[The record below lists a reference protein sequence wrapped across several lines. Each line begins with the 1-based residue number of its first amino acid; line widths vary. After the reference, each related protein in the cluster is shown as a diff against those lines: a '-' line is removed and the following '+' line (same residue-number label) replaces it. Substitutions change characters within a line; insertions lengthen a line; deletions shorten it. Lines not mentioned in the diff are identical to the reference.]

1 MCCLQVLS
9 NGYAAHLQDLTGPGG
24 SRQAQGNARLF
35 LRKSCFCLPG
45 QNKIPG
51 KKPIRKTLSLPQRS
65 SYRGPS
71 GGGGFGGSENQPQ
84 PSMPAIAISET
95 GNTVLDPGAPA
106 ARARG
111 VSPRGKTRAEALQTD
126 V

>member
-1 MCCLQVLS
+1 MLQVLS
-9 NGYAAHLQDLTGPGG
+9 DGYAAHLQDLTGPGG

-45 QNKIPG
+45 QNKSSS

-65 SYRGPS
+65 SYRGSS
-71 GGGGFGGSENQPQ
+71 GGSSGMMTSEPQ
-84 PSMPAIAISET
+84 QNMPAIAISDT
-95 GNTVLDPGAPA
+95 GNTVLDPAGASA
-106 ARARG
+106 NIRARG
-111 VSPRGKTRAEALQTD
+111 VSPRGKTRAEALQSD